1 MVASNYDRRLQF
13 ASRDQIIKRQPK
25 LVALT
30 ITQPADSRRQS
41 LKFHPL
47 LRQLDPAREDFVVWK
62 HFQHELIRA
71 MDIRRLSR
79 KRRPAKRPAPF
90 AEERPNICRN
100 EAGEIVSVLNA
111 LLISKRPNVIAVIE
125 RYGAKFLQ
133 RQHSLHMPRHRF
145 ERTPAVSLPVAL
157 PQFRRLRH
165 IKALWNI
172 AADRIVRARLIGE

>member
-13 ASRDQIIKRQPK
+13 ASRDQIIQRQPK

-30 ITQPADSRRQS
+30 ITQPADSRGKP

-47 LRQLDPAREDFVVWK
+47 LRQLDPARENLIVWK
-62 HFQHELIRA
+62 HFQHELIRTV
-71 MDIRRLSR
+71 DIRRLSR

-100 EAGEIVSVLNA
+100 EAGEVVSILNA

-125 RYGAKFLQ
+125 RYSAKFLQ
-133 RQHSLHMPRHRF
+133 REHSLHMLGHRF
-145 ERTPAVSLPVAL
+145 ERTLAICLRISLP
-157 PQFRRLRH
+157 
-165 IKALWNI
+165 
-172 AADRIVRARLIGE
+172 